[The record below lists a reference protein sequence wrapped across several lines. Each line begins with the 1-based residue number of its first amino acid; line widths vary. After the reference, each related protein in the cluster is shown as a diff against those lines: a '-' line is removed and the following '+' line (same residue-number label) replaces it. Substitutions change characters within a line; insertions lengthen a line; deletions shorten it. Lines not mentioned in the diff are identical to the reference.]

1 MYTLISTYDDGF
13 SKSECV
19 NDITQAFAAA
29 AIYAVDEECISIL
42 CLNNETRD
50 FVIDFHR

>member
-1 MYTLISTYDDGF
+1 MYTLISTYNDGF

-29 AIYAVDEECISIL
+29 AIYSIL